1 MKREL
6 QDKKRDLL
14 YSSMRLR
21 TLPFRLKNY
30 KKQVEIRSEQNEI
43 YKKLR
48 FFENYEKASR
58 KVVDN
63 VKN

>member
-30 KKQVEIRSEQNEI
+30 NKQVEIRAQQNDL
-43 YKKLR
+43 YKRLK
-48 FFENYEKASR
+48 FYENYENASR
-58 KVVDN
+58 CVN
-63 VKN
+63 GI

>member
-21 TLPFRLKNY
+21 TLPFHLKNY

-43 YKKLR
+43 YKRLK
-48 FFENYEKASR
+48 FYENYENACRCIK
-58 KVVDN
+58 
-63 VKN
+63 

>member
-30 KKQVEIRSEQNEI
+30 NKQVEIRSEQNEI

-48 FFENYEKASR
+48 FFENFEKASR
-58 KVVDN
+58 RLN
-63 VKN
+63 GI